1 MPMIPILLALTG
13 SVVQFGIACEGLVPQ
28 WDIVAVSEVDLV
40 WSGHPVGFSLLT
52 APPYQYVAYYDRERT
67 LVVTAKRLGEDR
79 WQYKRLPTSVGWDSH
94 NGIVMAV
101 DPSGCLHVS
110 GNMHVSPLIYFRMT
124 EPHNLE
130 SLVPVQGMVGREE
143 NRVTYP
149 RFVIMSDG
157 GLIFFYRDG
166 ASGPG
171 RQLFNIYDPAS
182 RSWRRLLNKPLLDGG
197 EEMSAYP
204 SGPVLG
210 PDGRWHLCW
219 MWRDTPDCSTN
230 HDISYA
236 RSPDLIHWE
245 NAAGVPLALPI
256 TPVTKGVVVDPVPAK
271 QGLIN
276 VGHHVGFDT
285 KHRPI
290 VTYHKYD
297 ANGNSQIFNA
307 RWEQDH
313 WVIYQ
318 TSDWDY
324 RWEFSGGGSIGVEI
338 SAGHVHVAPS
348 GRLVQSFTHH
358 RYGSGIWI
366 LDEQSLRPEQT
377 CRAVSEIPR
386 TILRVESDFP
396 GMEVRVAWDSGSPAE
411 GESFLLRWETLPP
424 NRDRP
429 RSGPL
434 PPPSHLRLYHLRRAG
449 SER

>member
-1 MPMIPILLALTG
+1 MITILFGLIGAVGQTVPI
-13 SVVQFGIACEGLVPQ
+13 CEDLVPR
-28 WDIVAVSEVDLV
+28 WDIAAANDVDLV
-40 WSGHPVGFSLLT
+40 WSGHPVGFYLLT

-67 LVVTAKRLGEDR
+67 LVVAAKRLGEER

-101 DPSGCLHVS
+101 DRTGCLHVS
-110 GNMHVSPLIYFRMT
+110 GNMHVNPLIYFRMT

-130 SLVPVQGMVGREE
+130 SLVPVHRMLGQEE

-149 RFVIMSDG
+149 RFVTTPEG

-166 ASGPG
+166 ASGRG
-171 RQLFNIYDPAS
+171 RQLFNIYDAGS
-182 RSWRRLLNKPLLDGG
+182 RSWRRLLDKPLLDGG

-204 SGPVLG
+204 SGPVFG

-245 NAAGVPLALPI
+245 TAAGAPISLPI
-256 TPVTKGVVVDPVPAK
+256 TPATKGVVVDPAPAK

-276 VGHHVGFDT
+276 VGHHVGFDA

-297 ANGNSQIFNA
+297 SNGNSQIFNA
-307 RWEQDH
+307 RWEQDR
-313 WVIYQ
+313 WVVYQ

-338 SAGHVHVAPS
+338 SAGQVHLAPS
-348 GRLVQSFTHH
+348 GVLVQKFSHS
-358 RYGSGIWI
+358 RYGGGIWV
-366 LDEQSLRPEQT
+366 LNEDTLRPEKT
-377 CRAVSEIPR
+377 CRSVSELPR
-386 TILRVESDFP
+386 TILQVESDFP
-396 GMEVRVAWDSGSPAE
+396 GMQVRIAWDNGRPPD

-434 PPPSHLRLYHLRRAG
+434 PPPTPLRLYHLRQVNSR
-449 SER
+449 R